1 MRLEV
6 IASSLE
12 DAVEAEAGGADRIE
26 LVRDLAAGGL
36 TPPLDLVDAV
46 LSRVRIPIR
55 VMVRHTISHVVSH
68 DADRRQIVASG
79 KALADRPVD
88 GLVCGAVVDGRVD
101 ASLVRQIL
109 VASGGK
115 RLTFHRAF
123 ESVRD
128 PIAAVRDLNG
138 LERVDRVLTNG
149 GAGAW
154 PERFARL
161 LEWSDARPPHLQFIL
176 GGGVTIELLGT
187 LPAIRG
193 VTEIHVGRAV
203 REPATDDGRVVAG
216 KVEAVAA
223 AVHAMPV

>member
-68 DADRRQIVASG
+68 DADRRQIVASA
-79 KALADRPVD
+79 KVLADRPVD

-176 GGGVTIELLGT
+176 GGGVTLDLLGT

-193 VTEIHVGRAV
+193 FTEIHVGRAV

-216 KVEAVAA
+216 KVEAIAA
-223 AVHAMPV
+223 VVHAMPV

>member
-6 IASSLE
+6 IATTLE
-12 DAVEAEAGGADRIE
+12 DAVEAEAGSADRIE

-46 LSRVRIPIR
+46 LSRVRIPVR
-55 VMVRHTISHVVSH
+55 VMVRHTVSHVVGH
-68 DADRRQIVASG
+68 DADRRQILSSA

-88 GLVCGAVVDGRVD
+88 GLVCGAVVDGSVD
-101 ASLVRQIL
+101 VPLVRQ
-109 VASGGK
+109 VVEASGGK
-115 RLTFHRAF
+115 RVTFHRAF

-128 PIAAVRDLNG
+128 PMAALRELNG

-149 GAGAW
+149 GAGEW

-161 LEWSDARPPHLQFIL
+161 LEWCDAGPSELQFIL
-176 GGGVTIELLGT
+176 GGGVTLELLST

-193 VTEIHVGRAV
+193 FTEIHVGRAV
-203 REPATDDGRVVAG
+203 REPETDDGRVVAG

-223 AVHAMPV
+223 VVHAIPG